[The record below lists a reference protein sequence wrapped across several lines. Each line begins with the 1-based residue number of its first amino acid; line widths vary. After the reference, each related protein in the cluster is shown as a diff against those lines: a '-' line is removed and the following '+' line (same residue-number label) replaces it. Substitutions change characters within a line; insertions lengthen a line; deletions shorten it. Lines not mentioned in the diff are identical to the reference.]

1 MNCTSC
7 GANLTPGVTIC
18 PLCGT
23 PAPYNTNPA
32 GGPPQYDPNV
42 PASPYGGTPPTPSTA
57 YGTPSYGA
65 PPPNPYATP
74 PQPQQNFY
82 GSPTQQGSYGTPPQQ
97 GGYVIPPSQ
106 PGNMYAYGTQPPPK
120 RRSRLGLI
128 LGIIALVLV
137 LACAGISFGVYQA
150 LKNTGNNIVSSVEA
164 TATAFSGTA
173 TTSTNT
179 SGPPSG
185 QTIDPAAAAIISS
198 PQTSSAIDNNLAP
211 TKLTTSFKTG
221 QDVYVAFNISSNGK
235 DGYIEAKWYQNGQ
248 RLSTRQFH
256 HSASNDVGYF
266 SRTFADS
273 GDGIAELYW
282 CTKADCSD
290 ERLAQV
296 VKFTVATASIQ
307 SPNQPLAAFLYM
319 YTRKV

>member
-1 MNCTSC
+1 MNCTTC
-7 GANLTPGVTIC
+7 GANLPSGAATC

-23 PAPYNTNPA
+23 STPYNVSPSSGT
-32 GGPPQYDPNV
+32 PPIDPTV
-42 PASPYGGTPPTPSTA
+42 VSSPYGGAPPPSTA

-65 PPPNPYATP
+65 PPPPNPYEAP
-74 PQPQQNFY
+74 PPPQQNFY
-82 GSPTQQGSYGTPPQQ
+82 GTPPPPQQSGYVASPQQ
-97 GGYVIPPSQ
+97 GGYVAPPPQ
-106 PGNMYAYGTQPPPK
+106 QGGMYAYGTPPPPK

-137 LACAGISFGVYQA
+137 VACAGISFAVYQG
-150 LKNTGNNIVSSVEA
+150 LKQTGNTIVSSLDA
-164 TATAFSGTA
+164 TATALVGTA
-173 TTSTNT
+173 TSSTNT
-179 SGPPSG
+179 SVSPSG
-185 QTIDPAAAAIISS
+185 QTINATAAAIITS

-211 TKLTTSFKTG
+211 TKPTATFTAG
-221 QDVYVAFNISSNGK
+221 HDVYVTFNISSNGQ

-248 RLSTRQFH
+248 HLSTKQFH

-266 SRTFADS
+266 SKTFTNS

-290 ERLAQV
+290 EKLAQV

-307 SPNQPLAAFLYM
+307 PPTQTF
-319 YTRKV
+319 KE